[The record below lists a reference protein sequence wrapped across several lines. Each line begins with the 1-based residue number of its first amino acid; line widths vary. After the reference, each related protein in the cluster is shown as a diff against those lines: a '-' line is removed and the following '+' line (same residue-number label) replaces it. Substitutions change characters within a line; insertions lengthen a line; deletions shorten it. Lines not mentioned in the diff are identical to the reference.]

1 MNIGL
6 QIKELRGKR
15 KITQEELAK
24 ALNVSTQAVS
34 KWENGGYPDLELIP
48 SIAKYFNV
56 STDYLFGRED
66 GEILNI

>member
-34 KWENGGYPDLELIP
+34 KL
-48 SIAKYFNV
+48 
-56 STDYLFGRED
+56 
-66 GEILNI
+66 